1 MPSNATAGGPVSFR
15 SMAQNALFSAGIG
28 IALIFLMFVGRQ
40 EVWGWRLLLYGA
52 ACGAAISLS
61 CRLLDRTIGE
71 PILCRTRAPR
81 RAVKAA
87 VYLVGGEIGFVTAT
101 LVMRALGVMPFHFG
115 KSDWRVSLMI
125 NGGAAISIG
134 LAFSSFAA
142 LQKRLRESIERIKEQ
157 EFAEKELALARDI
170 QVRLLPPDEQ
180 EGRGWVLGARNVPA
194 GFVAGD
200 FFDVFRV
207 SDGDLGIA
215 VADVSGKGIG
225 ASLIMASVKAALG
238 LIAEGRRACAALT
251 ELNARLSRELA
262 PREFVALAYARF
274 DPATG
279 AIEIANAG
287 LPDPYL
293 IRRDGALEPISV
305 PDPRYP
311 LGVRSDV
318 AYRSFETTLHP
329 GERVLLFTDG
339 LPEAPTADAEPIGY
353 AAIESLV
360 PRHAESPRELID
372 ALFASVRAKT
382 RPVLEDDWT
391 ALVLEAREAGAS
403 PISIAAR

>member
-1 MPSNATAGGPVSFR
+1 MR

-28 IALIFLMFVGRQ
+28 VALVFLMFVGRQ
-40 EVWGWRLLLYGA
+40 EVWGWRLVLYGA

-61 CRLLDRTIGE
+61 CRLLDRAIGE
-71 PILCRTRAPR
+71 PILRRTGAPR

-87 VYLVGGEIGFVTAT
+87 LYLVGGEIGFVIAT
-101 LVMRALGVMPFHFG
+101 LATRAFGVMPFHFG
-115 KSDWRVSLMI
+115 KGDWRFSLMI

-157 EFAEKELALARDI
+157 EFAEKELALAREI
-170 QVRLLPPDEQ
+170 QTRLLPPDELK
-180 EGRGWVLGARNVPA
+180 GRGWIVGARNVPA

-200 FFDVFRV
+200 FYDVFRL

-225 ASLIMASVKAALG
+225 ASLIMASTKAALG
-238 LIAEGRRACAALT
+238 LIAEGRRAHASLT
-251 ELNARLSRELA
+251 ELNARLFRELA
-262 PREFVALAYARF
+262 AREFVALTYARF
-274 DPATG
+274 DPETG
-279 AIEIANAG
+279 KIEIANAG

-293 IRRDGALEPISV
+293 IRRDGALEPLSA
-305 PDPRYP
+305 PEPRYP
-311 LGVRSDV
+311 LGVRGDV
-318 AYRSFETTLHP
+318 VYRSFETTLRP
-329 GERVLLFTDG
+329 GERVLFFTDG

-353 AAIESLV
+353 AEVESLV
-360 PRHAESPRELID
+360 PRHAESPRDLID
-372 ALFASVRAKT
+372 TLFASVRAKT

-391 ALVLEAREAGAS
+391 ALVLEAQEAGAS
-403 PISIAAR
+403 PISIASR